1 MTTDS
6 QKRSLKQWHKAL
18 LRLTLPI
25 VLLLSFACTA
35 GTIVFL
41 GPLCGIAASIC
52 WVISGDAHSEYT
64 VSWCVLP
71 MALGFIYID
80 WLKEKDVIKP

>member
-64 VSWCVLP
+64 IIWCVLP

>member
-35 GTIVFL
+35 GTLVFL

-52 WVISGDAHSEYT
+52 WVISGDAQSEYT
-64 VSWCVLP
+64 ISWCVLP
-71 MALGFIYID
+71 MALGFMYVD

>member
-35 GTIVFL
+35 GTIFFL

-52 WVISGDAHSEYT
+52 WVISGDAQSEYT
-64 VSWCVLP
+64 ITPAVFP
-71 MALGFIYID
+71 LGVGFVYCD
-80 WLKEKDVIKP
+80 WLKANDVIES

>member
-1 MTTDS
+1 MTTNF
-6 QKRSLKQWHKAL
+6 QERSLKQWHKSL

-41 GPLCGIAASIC
+41 GPICGIAASIT
-52 WVISGDAHSEYT
+52 WVISGDAYSEYT
-64 VSWCVLP
+64 ITPAIFPL
-71 MALGFIYID
+71 ALGFIYID
-80 WLKEKDVIKP
+80 WLKTNDVIKP

>member
-25 VLLLSFACTA
+25 VWVFVLVCTA

-41 GPLCGIAASIC
+41 GPICGVAASIA
-52 WVISGDAHSEYT
+52 WVITGDAYSEYT
-64 VSWCVLP
+64 ITPAIFPL
-71 MALGFIYID
+71 ALGFIYID
-80 WLKEKDVIKP
+80 WLKENDVIKP